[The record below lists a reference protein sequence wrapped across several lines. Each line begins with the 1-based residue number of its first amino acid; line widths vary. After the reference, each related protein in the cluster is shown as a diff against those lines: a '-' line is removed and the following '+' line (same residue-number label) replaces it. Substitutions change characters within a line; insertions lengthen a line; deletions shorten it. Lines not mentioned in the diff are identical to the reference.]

1 MEADEMIRY
10 QNMKFKDLEKLD
22 VVKVGYARVSSLD
35 DRQKLGLSIQTEAL
49 KDCNV
54 LFKEKKSGSD
64 DDRPQLDKAIKLT
77 KQLASDGKQVM
88 FCVYKMDR
96 LSRKTSTL
104 LKIVE
109 ELKEANIEFV
119 SIKENIDTSTPTGI
133 LMYQLLGI
141 FAEFELNNIK
151 QRTREGLQKAREN
164 GVRLG
169 RPDLTE
175 KKKQQILDLYQLNS
189 MTVADISK
197 RLNISES
204 SIYKTLRDSQV
215 KRRKPKNSS
224 LKH

>member
-1 MEADEMIRY
+1 M
-10 QNMKFKDLEKLD
+10 EKLKKKKAKNEESEK
-22 VVKVGYARVSSLD
+22 VVSIAYLRVSSVD
-35 DRQKLGLSIQTEAL
+35 NRQQLGLAVQA
-49 KDCNV
+49 DV
-54 LFKEKKSGSD
+54 LRHCDYIFSEKQSGSD
-64 DDRPQLDKAIKLT
+64 DTRPQLDKSIKLA
-77 KQLASDGKQVM
+77 KQLASDGKHVT

-164 GVRLG
+164 GVKLG
-169 RPDLTE
+169 KPALTE
-175 KKKQQILDLYQLNS
+175 KKKQQIIDLYQLNS
-189 MTVADISK
+189 IPVKTIAQ
-197 RLNISES
+197 RLKVSES
-204 SIYKTLRDSQV
+204 SIYKTLRDSQI
-215 KRRKPKNSS
+215 KRRKPKNIY

>member
-1 MEADEMIRY
+1 MQKIKRKTKSQELEQLSIIRI
-10 QNMKFKDLEKLD
+10 
-22 VVKVGYARVSSLD
+22 GYARVSSID
-35 DRQKLGLSIQTEAL
+35 DRQNLGLSVQTEAL
-49 KDCNV
+49 MGCDV
-54 LFKEKKSGSD
+54 LFKEKKSGND
-64 DDRPQLDKAIKLT
+64 DTRPQLDKSIRLA
-77 KQLASDGKQVM
+77 KQLARDGKQVT

-109 ELKEANIEFV
+109 ELKEANVEFA

-164 GVRLG
+164 GVKLG
-169 RPDLTE
+169 KPALTE
-175 KKKQQILDLYQLNS
+175 KKKQQIIDLYQLNS
-189 MTVADISK
+189 LTVKDISK

-204 SIYKTLRDSQV
+204 STYKTLRNSQV
-215 KRRKPKNSS
+215 KRRKPKNIS
-224 LKH
+224 LKQ

>member
-1 MEADEMIRY
+1 
-10 QNMKFKDLEKLD
+10 MKKQKKKQIKKLERLNSIKI
-22 VVKVGYARVSSLD
+22 GYARVSTLD
-35 DRQKLGLSIQTEAL
+35 QNLGFS
-49 KDCNV
+49 V
-54 LFKEKKSGSD
+54 
-64 DDRPQLDKAIKLT
+64 QLDSLNNCHIIFSEKQSGDNDLRPELSQAIN
-77 KQLASDGKQVM
+77 LAELLARDGKQVS

-109 ELKEANIEFV
+109 ELKEADIEFV

-164 GVRLG
+164 GVKLG
-169 RPDLTE
+169 KPALAK
-175 KKKQQILDLYQLNS
+175 KKKQQIIELYQLNS
-189 MTVADISK
+189 IPVKTIAQ
-197 RLNISES
+197 RLKVSES

-215 KRRKPKNSS
+215 KRRKPKNIS
-224 LKH
+224 LKP

>member
-1 MEADEMIRY
+1 MTR
-10 QNMKFKDLEKLD
+10 QKNKQLKDLDNLNS
-22 VVKVGYARVSSLD
+22 VNIAYTRVSSLD
-35 DRQKLGLSIQTEAL
+35 DRQKLGLSVQTEAL
-49 KDCNV
+49 EDCNV

-64 DDRPQLDKAIKLT
+64 DTRPQLDKAIKLA
-77 KQLASDGKQVM
+77 KQLASDGKQVT

-164 GVRLG
+164 GVKLG
-169 RPDLTE
+169 KPALTE

-189 MTVADISK
+189 IPVKTIAQ
-197 RLNISES
+197 RLKVSES

>member
-1 MEADEMIRY
+1 MTR
-10 QNMKFKDLEKLD
+10 QKNKQLKDLDNLYS
-22 VVKVGYARVSSLD
+22 VNIAYARVSSLD
-35 DRQKLGLSIQTEAL
+35 DRQKLGLSVQTEAL

-64 DDRPQLDKAIKLT
+64 DTRPQLDKSIKLA
-77 KQLASDGKQVM
+77 KQLASDGKQVT

-109 ELKEANIEFV
+109 ELKEANIEFI

-164 GVRLG
+164 GVKLG
-169 RPDLTE
+169 KPALTE

-189 MTVADISK
+189 IPVKTIAQ
-197 RLNISES
+197 RLKVSES

-215 KRRKPKNSS
+215 KRRKPKNIS